1 MTVLKEEYAPYVD
14 VALTDAL
21 DALVDGDYIYFL
33 FPGQI
38 LKYNITYNIFEQ
50 NIKIAESKNNLQL
63 QSSLDI

>member
-1 MTVLKEEYAPYVD
+1 VTVLKEEYAPYVD

>member
-1 MTVLKEEYAPYVD
+1 